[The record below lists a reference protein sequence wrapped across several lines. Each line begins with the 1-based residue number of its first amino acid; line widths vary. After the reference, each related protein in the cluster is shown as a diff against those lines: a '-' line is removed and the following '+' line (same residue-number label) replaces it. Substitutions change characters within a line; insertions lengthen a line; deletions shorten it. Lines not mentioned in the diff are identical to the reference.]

1 MTSPDAPAHPPGSLQ
16 GIRVLDLSRVL
27 AGPWATQIL
36 ADLGADVIKVERPDG
51 GDDTRSWGPP
61 FLTDAEGERG
71 DAAYYLGAN
80 RNKRS
85 IALNM
90 ADPAQLGAI
99 RELARGCHVLVE
111 NFRTGGL
118 QKYGLDYETLRE
130 RNPALVY
137 CSITGF
143 GQTGPSAH
151 RPGYDFAIQAMS
163 GLMSVTGESDGCPG
177 GMPMKVGVATAD
189 LSAGLYAVIGILAAL
204 RHAEKT
210 GQGQHVDISL
220 MDCQVALL
228 ANQAMNYL
236 VSGEIPG
243 RLGNSHPNV
252 VPYEVFASSD
262 GHLVVAATTDAQFAS
277 LCRALGLDLADDER
291 FAANSDRVENRAE
304 LVKILNEVFA
314 TRTASEWFEILEE
327 AQVSYGPINDI
338 AQVFDDPQVQHRELA
353 RRFATN
359 EYGDLTLVASPLRMS
374 ETPPSYR
381 LAPPRLGQHTEEI
394 LADLRW
400 GG

>member
-1 MTSPDAPAHPPGSLQ
+1 MTASGAPGHPPGSLQ

-61 FLTDAEGERG
+61 FLTNAGGERG
-71 DAAYYLGAN
+71 DAAYYLGTN

-90 ADPAQLGAI
+90 ADPAQLEAI
-99 RELARGCHVLVE
+99 RELASGCHVLVE

-163 GLMSVTGESDGCPG
+163 GLMSVTGERDGRPG
-177 GMPMKVGVATAD
+177 AAPMKVGVATAD
-189 LSAGLYAVIGILAAL
+189 LSAGLYAAIGILAAL

-210 GQGQHVDISL
+210 GQGQHLDIAL
-220 MDCQVALL
+220 LDCQVALL

-236 VSGEIPG
+236 VSGEVPS
-243 RLGNSHPNV
+243 RLGNAHPNV
-252 VPYEVFASSD
+252 VPYEVFTTSD
-262 GHLVVAATTDAQFAS
+262 GHLVAAATTDAQFAA
-277 LCRALGLDLADDER
+277 LCRALGLDLDDDER
-291 FAANSDRVENRAE
+291 FATNSDRVENRAE
-304 LVKILNEVFA
+304 LVKILNDAFA
-314 TRTASEWFEILEE
+314 TRTASEWFAILEE

-338 AQVFDDPQVQHRELA
+338 AQVFDDPQVQHREMA
-353 RRFATN
+353 RRFATD

-394 LADLRW
+394 LAGLGWDN
-400 GG
+400 